1 MNAIRRSRLLRRGT
15 PTASAA
21 LKNPLAQVDYTTVK
35 SYDRQSPLSKPDRVN
50 NTSGKFAGALASC
63 ALFALPMA
71 AVLCT
76 SPLAAQSGPMASGV
90 LQEKL
95 ASIKASTAENQR
107 KLHQYTW
114 TETSRITMNG
124 DAKPSREFNCSYG
137 PDGKVQKTPVGA
149 TTDAASSGGGG
160 RLRERV
166 VAKKTA
172 EIKDYMQQ
180 VGGVIS
186 LYVPPNPQK
195 MQAAFENK
203 KVSMERSQG
212 IANLVFKDYALPGDS
227 MTIGFD
233 AATKK
238 ISTLKVNSYLDTPQQ
253 PVALQVEFSSLPDG
267 TNYPLRTTL
276 DAPAKKLNVANT
288 NTNYRKIGQ

>member
-1 MNAIRRSRLLRRGT
+1 MKRIS
-15 PTASAA
+15 
-21 LKNPLAQVDYTTVK
+21 
-35 SYDRQSPLSKPDRVN
+35 
-50 NTSGKFAGALASC
+50 AGALASC
-63 ALFALPMA
+63 ALFASMS

-76 SPLAAQSGPMASGV
+76 HPLIAQSGPMAAGM

-114 TETSRITMNG
+114 TETSRITVNG
-124 DAKPSREFNCSYG
+124 DTKPAREFSCSYG
-137 PDGKVQKTPVGA
+137 PDGKVQKIPIGGTA
-149 TTDAASSGGGG
+149 DETASGGGGG
-160 RLRERV
+160 RLRQRI

-172 EIKDYMQQ
+172 EMKDYMQQ

-195 MQAAFENK
+195 MQEAFENK
-203 KVSMERSQG
+203 KVSMDRSEG
-212 IANLVFKDYALPGDS
+212 IVNLVFKDYAVPGDS

-233 AATKK
+233 TAAKK
-238 ISTLKVNSYLDTPQQ
+238 IRTLNVHSYLDTPQQ
-253 PVALQVEFSSLPDG
+253 PVTLLVEFSSLPDG

-276 DAPAKKLNVANT
+276 GAQAKQINVVNT
-288 NTNYRKIGQ
+288 NTNYRKMGQ